1 MGNIARQF
9 NSFFKSHRK
18 VWEQLAH
25 DIGGK
30 FVRKGFFKPFEVIKS
45 EDASTIKLDSIT
57 KMSGNHVQYI
67 TRFQTDCKAS
77 DDFYFLIVRKHFF
90 NKKPPKNT
98 ESYNTD
104 LEIFEQKFRLFVSS
118 KKAIRPILNRK
129 LLLNIT
135 EQQPFTSI
143 RLELKAKNLE
153 LTIAALVKDIDQLKS
168 LFVFMKELRNQFAKQ
183 E

>member
-1 MGNIARQF
+1 MP
-9 NSFFKSHRK
+9 
-18 VWEQLAH
+18 LY
-25 DIGGK
+25 D
-30 FVRKGFFKPFEVIKS
+30 
-45 EDASTIKLDSIT
+45 L
-57 KMSGNHVQYI
+57 
-67 TRFQTDCKAS
+67 
-77 DDFYFLIVRKHFF
+77 YFLIVRKHFF
-90 NKKPPKNT
+90 NKKAPKNT
-98 ESYNTD
+98 ESFNTD

-118 KKAIRPILNRK
+118 SREIRPVLNRK
-129 LLLNIT
+129 LLLNIA

>member
-1 MGNIARQF
+1 MGNFSRQF
-9 NSFFKSHRK
+9 KSFFKNHRK

-25 DIGGK
+25 DIGAK
-30 FVRKGFFKPFEVIKS
+30 FVKNGLFKPFEVIKTQ
-45 EDASTIKLDSIT
+45 DNFTLKLDSVT

-67 TRFQTDCKAS
+67 TRFQTTCNAS
-77 DDFYFLIVRKHFF
+77 ADLYFLIVRKHFF
-90 NKKPPKNT
+90 NKKAPKNT
-98 ESYNTD
+98 ESFNTD

-118 KKAIRPILNRK
+118 SREIRPVLNRK
-129 LLLNIT
+129 LLLNIA